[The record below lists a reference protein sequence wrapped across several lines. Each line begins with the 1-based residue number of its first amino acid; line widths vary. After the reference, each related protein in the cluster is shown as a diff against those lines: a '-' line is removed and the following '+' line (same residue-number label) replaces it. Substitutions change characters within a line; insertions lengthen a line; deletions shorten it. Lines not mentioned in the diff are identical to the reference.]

1 MTTTPNLGLTKDDIT
16 DLYSVERVNA
26 NSDRIDNYAGTV
38 NTALAG
44 KASAASVTALTTWE
58 TYDCL
63 SLGGVLAQQYID
75 DQNSS
80 VTVKVNTAQKRV
92 VIAAQLKIKADL
104 ASTVNEF
111 QVGSLSGIDG
121 YADMVPLVPL
131 RYLFT
136 SKSGGYTFGAQR
148 SSSAA
153 AISLWVI
160 DGTIAQNSTI
170 YFEFEYTYF

>member
-16 DLYSVERVNA
+16 DLYSVERVNE

-44 KASAASVTALTTWE
+44 KASTASVTALTTWE

-131 RYLFT
+131 RYSFT
-136 SKSGGYTFGAQR
+136 SKAGNYSFGAQR
-148 SSSAA
+148 ANNSALCT
-153 AISLWVI
+153 IWVI
-160 DGTIAQNSTI
+160 DGTIPEDSTI
-170 YFEFEYTYF
+170 YFEFDYTYF